1 MIKLISYYNFSVN
14 STQVS
19 YRGRTECRVLGTRE
33 GRRIGTEE
41 EVLLVIAEI
50 EELDDGFKVAAVVVV
65 ELLLW

>member
-1 MIKLISYYNFSVN
+1 MLGI
-14 STQVS
+14 
-19 YRGRTECRVLGTRE
+19 RGE

-41 EVLLVIAEI
+41 EVLLVMAEI